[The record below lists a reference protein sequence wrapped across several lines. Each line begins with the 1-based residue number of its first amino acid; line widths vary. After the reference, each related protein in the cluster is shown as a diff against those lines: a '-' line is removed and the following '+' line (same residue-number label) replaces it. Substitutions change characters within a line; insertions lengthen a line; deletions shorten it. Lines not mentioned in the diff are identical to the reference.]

1 MIKALIDIGMLMEDL
16 EGVYCAMEDGR
27 EEEAHDMLNNIKLEL
42 SLINLPKY
50 LTIKLDTESIV
61 ELLLKYS
68 NDWLATLNF
77 IELYAKSEGY
87 NIDREE
93 ILRQMRKKLFGD

>member
-1 MIKALIDIGMLMEDL
+1 MAYL
-16 EGVYCAMEDGR
+16 
-27 EEEAHDMLNNIKLEL
+27 
-42 SLINLPKY
+42 

-68 NDWLATLNF
+68 NDWLAILNF

-87 NIDREE
+87 SIDREA
-93 ILRQMRKKLFGD
+93 ISKQVRKKLFGENYVN

>member
-1 MIKALIDIGMLMEDL
+1 MAYL
-16 EGVYCAMEDGR
+16 
-27 EEEAHDMLNNIKLEL
+27 
-42 SLINLPKY
+42 

-87 NIDREE
+87 NIDKEE
-93 ILRQMRKKLFGD
+93 ISRQMRKKLFGKYE